1 MKLNMKSKPV
11 IAALALAAVALVL
24 AALYFSGAFKPR
36 QATVQGLPHVFGT
49 LVAAT
54 PSSVTIAD
62 EHGKPVTLSVNAGTQ
77 VITQVGAGE
86 KGRTLE
92 QIPLQSRV
100 VIVQDAADATVA
112 ASISPLPAPPMPTQ
126 GIMLTSAEGTV
137 LSKAADSFMLQKDD
151 GTPIKIAVSAST
163 KILSNVAAGEEGKGF
178 ESIKAGDRVG
188 AVGTLD
194 AGVSID
200 AVQLL
205 ILRPVIAASSSPAL

>member
-1 MKLNMKSKPV
+1 
-11 IAALALAAVALVL
+11 
-24 AALYFSGAFKPR
+24 
-36 QATVQGLPHVFGT
+36 
-49 LVAAT
+49 
-54 PSSVTIAD
+54 
-62 EHGKPVTLSVNAGTQ
+62 
-77 VITQVGAGE
+77 
-86 KGRTLE
+86 
-92 QIPLQSRV
+92 
-100 VIVQDAADATVA
+100 
-112 ASISPLPAPPMPTQ
+112 MPTQ

>member
-11 IAALALAAVALVL
+11 IAALALAAVAC
-24 AALYFSGAFKPR
+24 AAGALYFSGALKPR

-54 PSSVTIAD
+54 PSSITIAGAD
-62 EHGKPVTLSVNAGTQ
+62 GKPVTLSVNAGTQ
-77 VITQVGAGE
+77 VITQVEAGE

-92 QIPLQSRV
+92 QIPLQSKV
-100 VIVQDAADATVA
+100 IIVQNAADKTVA
-112 ASISPLPAPPMPTQ
+112 ASVSPLPAPPMPTQ

-137 LSKAADSFMLQKDD
+137 LSKAVDSFMLQKDD
-151 GTPIKIAVSAST
+151 GTPIKIAMSAST

-188 AVGTLD
+188 AVGTLN

-205 ILRPVIAASSSPAL
+205 VLRPVIAASSSPAL